1 VETSRISLFSN
12 LMEFKKEDVV
22 SSKRDQIM
30 TEEIEK
36 LFDSLMEVRREK
48 SRSYGSS
55 GRVIS
60 KIMEVIKEE
69 FGEINPDVPMGE
81 VHYAME
87 ILTKW
92 LRYWKLSIV
101 DYDKDH
107 ESPLLDLI
115 VYAAMIHVGD
125 CSPV

>member
-1 VETSRISLFSN
+1 
-12 LMEFKKEDVV
+12 V